1 MKFDFKVI
9 AFSILA
15 GMLVWISDAFLD
27 HLFFSGKSFLDLLII
42 DMPEHKLFIRILII
56 LYFFLFGSVIA
67 AYANKQKKSTE
78 ELQDFEFRYKTIAD
92 KASNWEFW
100 KNNKGGYHYL
110 SPAFERITGYL
121 VEDLKQNPSLMKKI
135 IHPDDLERVTRH
147 LEDEVKNTMEISELE
162 FRIVTQN
169 NEVKRI
175 KHTCQPVYDKN
186 GKFKGTRGSNIEIP
200 EQTIEHSIDI
210 TDYSRIKDSLK
221 TSEEQFNVIF
231 DYAPDAFYLHDLK
244 GTIINCNK
252 AAEELSGYERKELI
266 GKNFLGLKL
275 LNISDA
281 VKAARLLAENAL
293 GDPTGPEEFIINR
306 KNGEKITVEIR
317 NFPVKIKENTLVFGI
332 ARNISERKQAEDAMR
347 TSKAYMENII
357 TSMTDALFVVAPD
370 ATIQTVNTAAVTL
383 LGYSKDELIGKPIE
397 TVFGEGGKEEVFTEQ
412 VLSMVEKKL
421 QIIYD
426 RDPEDFWSLLK
437 TAHLGTVIV
446 GSDGK
451 IVMVNEQTESIFGY
465 DQGELIGKMIHVLL
479 PAKLRDAHEKKRVG
493 FMASPS
499 PRYMG
504 KGQLLKAQRKD
515 GTTFAVEVGLFP
527 LQIDGD
533 THVVSVIQD
542 PSRKEMWEFI
552 GVTRFGKL
560 FSEEEVF
567 WDVDRTLVTKNSEKI
582 QVLISGS
589 IMRDDSDEIQ
599 GAVLV
604 AKDITQ
610 RKKAEKALRESEERF
625 RGLYEN
631 SSMGIYRSTPE
642 GKIIMA
648 NPAAL
653 NLLGYSSLEEILKLN
668 FADGYCD
675 PSERKRFREI
685 MDSEGTIHG
694 FEIEWKKPDGT
705 VVDLRESARTV
716 TDEEGNVSY
725 YEGVFE
731 DITEQKLGQNALMES
746 ERKFRQLIEQ
756 APDGIFRTDSNGK
769 FILANT
775 KTCNLLGYTKE
786 EIYQLNIIDT
796 YPTPEEQEIAKQRF
810 GQLQEGDNLRFERN
824 IKRKDGSIFP
834 VESSIEKLED
844 SSIQEIIHDI
854 TRRKRNEL
862 LQNAVYQISEASD
875 KAKSLD
881 DLYKSVHKIIVSVMP
896 ADNFF
901 IASYDDKKDLL
912 SFDYFVDEIDDY
924 QDYAKPGKGFTAY
937 VLRTGKSLFLDDAA
951 QEKLLKTGEVEAI
964 GTKSPIWLGVPLIIE
979 NKTIGA
985 MVVQHYSDPNAYSK
999 NDLHLL
1005 EYVSSQIAKAII
1017 TNRTEEEL
1025 RKLSSAVKQSSATI
1039 IITDTLGNVEYV
1051 NPKFT
1056 EVTGYSSDEVKGKNT
1071 RILESGLTTP
1081 EEHTNLWNTIKSGNE
1096 WHGEIRNKK
1105 KNGELYWESS
1115 SISPI
1120 RNAEGEITHFLAV
1133 KEDITEKKKIEMEL
1147 IESKEKAEEMSRL
1160 KSNFLANMSHE
1171 LRTPLIGIIG
1181 FAEMLVEEL
1190 ENEEKKQMAESIL
1203 QSGERLSRTLDLILD
1218 LSMLESDKLNMNKH
1232 KVNILDAIKESIYSS
1247 RQAARK
1253 KGLKFN
1259 FESNGKEIYCNVDK
1273 KLFGRAIHYFLDN
1286 SIKFTQKGSISIKV
1300 FTNGNATIQITDTG
1314 IGISKEKLKLIFQP
1328 FRQASEGN
1336 SRKYEGTGLGLTLA
1350 KKFIEV
1356 LGGTVTVK
1364 SEEAKGAIFTIEFPE
1379 VK

>member
-1 MKFDFKVI
+1 M
-9 AFSILA
+9 
-15 GMLVWISDAFLD
+15 
-27 HLFFSGKSFLDLLII
+27 
-42 DMPEHKLFIRILII
+42 
-56 LYFFLFGSVIA
+56 
-67 AYANKQKKSTE
+67 
-78 ELQDFEFRYKTIAD
+78 
-92 KASNWEFW
+92 
-100 KNNKGGYHYL
+100 
-110 SPAFERITGYL
+110 
-121 VEDLKQNPSLMKKI
+121 
-135 IHPDDLERVTRH
+135 
-147 LEDEVKNTMEISELE
+147 
-162 FRIVTQN
+162 
-169 NEVKRI
+169 
-175 KHTCQPVYDKN
+175 
-186 GKFKGTRGSNIEIP
+186 
-200 EQTIEHSIDI
+200 
-210 TDYSRIKDSLK
+210 
-221 TSEEQFNVIF
+221 
-231 DYAPDAFYLHDLK
+231 
-244 GTIINCNK
+244 
-252 AAEELSGYERKELI
+252 
-266 GKNFLGLKL
+266 
-275 LNISDA
+275 
-281 VKAARLLAENAL
+281 
-293 GDPTGPEEFIINR
+293 
-306 KNGEKITVEIR
+306 
-317 NFPVKIKENTLVFGI
+317 
-332 ARNISERKQAEDAMR
+332 
-347 TSKAYMENII
+347 
-357 TSMTDALFVVAPD
+357 
-370 ATIQTVNTAAVTL
+370 
-383 LGYSKDELIGKPIE
+383 
-397 TVFGEGGKEEVFTEQ
+397 
-412 VLSMVEKKL
+412 
-421 QIIYD
+421 
-426 RDPEDFWSLLK
+426 
-437 TAHLGTVIV
+437 
-446 GSDGK
+446 
-451 IVMVNEQTESIFGY
+451 
-465 DQGELIGKMIHVLL
+465 
-479 PAKLRDAHEKKRVG
+479 
-493 FMASPS
+493 
-499 PRYMG
+499 
-504 KGQLLKAQRKD
+504 
-515 GTTFAVEVGLFP
+515 
-527 LQIDGD
+527 
-533 THVVSVIQD
+533 
-542 PSRKEMWEFI
+542 
-552 GVTRFGKL
+552 
-560 FSEEEVF
+560 
-567 WDVDRTLVTKNSEKI
+567 
-582 QVLISGS
+582 
-589 IMRDDSDEIQ
+589 
-599 GAVLV
+599 
-604 AKDITQ
+604 
-610 RKKAEKALRESEERF
+610 
-625 RGLYEN
+625 
-631 SSMGIYRSTPE
+631 
-642 GKIIMA
+642 
-648 NPAAL
+648 
-653 NLLGYSSLEEILKLN
+653 
-668 FADGYCD
+668 
-675 PSERKRFREI
+675 
-685 MDSEGTIHG
+685 
-694 FEIEWKKPDGT
+694 
-705 VVDLRESARTV
+705 
-716 TDEEGNVSY
+716 
-725 YEGVFE
+725 
-731 DITEQKLGQNALMES
+731 
-746 ERKFRQLIEQ
+746 
-756 APDGIFRTDSNGK
+756 
-769 FILANT
+769 
-775 KTCNLLGYTKE
+775 
-786 EIYQLNIIDT
+786 
-796 YPTPEEQEIAKQRF
+796 
-810 GQLQEGDNLRFERN
+810 
-824 IKRKDGSIFP
+824 
-834 VESSIEKLED
+834 
-844 SSIQEIIHDI
+844 
-854 TRRKRNEL
+854 

-1056 EVTGYSSDEVKGKNT
+1056 EVTGYSSDEVIGKNT

-1314 IGISKEKLKLIFQP
+1314 IGISKEKLKLIFEP

-1356 LGGTVTVK
+1356 LGGTVTVR
-1364 SEEAKGAIFTIEFPE
+1364 SEEAKGTIFTIEFPE